1 MPRSRTLLTA
11 ALALSLVVA
20 ACGDDTDAGGEGVVV
35 AATTTILGD
44 IASNVVGD
52 AGVVEVIM
60 PIGADPHDFQ
70 ASSRQ
75 VATMEGADLV
85 VANGLDLEEGLLDV
99 LASLEADGVPI
110 FHGADVVDTIEG
122 GHDHDDH
129 EGDEGHD
136 DHEGEE
142 GPESEDL
149 DPHIWMDPI
158 RMAAVARAL
167 GVELESANPGLGFV
181 ERAEAYATDLEDL
194 ATEIDGQLAGI
205 ENRHLVTNHSALT
218 YFADR
223 FGFVVVATVIPGLS
237 TQGDASS
244 ADLAELVEIIEDE
257 GVVAIFADNTDPSAL
272 AAAVAAE
279 VGFEVTVVKLFT
291 GSLGDA
297 GSGAA
302 TYIEMMQTNAR
313 LIADALG

>member
-1 MPRSRTLLTA
+1 M
-11 ALALSLVVA
+11 
-20 ACGDDTDAGGEGVVV
+20 
-35 AATTTILGD
+35 
-44 IASNVVGD
+44 
-52 AGVVEVIM
+52 
-60 PIGADPHDFQ
+60 
-70 ASSRQ
+70 
-75 VATMEGADLV
+75 
-85 VANGLDLEEGLLDV
+85 
-99 LASLEADGVPI
+99 
-110 FHGADVVDTIEG
+110 
-122 GHDHDDH
+122 
-129 EGDEGHD
+129 
-136 DHEGEE
+136 
-142 GPESEDL
+142 
-149 DPHIWMDPI
+149 
-158 RMAAVARAL
+158 
-167 GVELESANPGLGFV
+167 
-181 ERAEAYATDLEDL
+181 
-194 ATEIDGQLAGI
+194 AGI